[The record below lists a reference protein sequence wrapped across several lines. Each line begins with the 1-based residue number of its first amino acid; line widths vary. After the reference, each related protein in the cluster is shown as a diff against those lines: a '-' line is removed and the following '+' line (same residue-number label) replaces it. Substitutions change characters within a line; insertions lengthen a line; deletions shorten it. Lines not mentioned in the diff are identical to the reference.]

1 MRDPEERPRQFA
13 VRKKRDDFDEPAVRR
28 RKLRDED
35 EAPRRRRVFA
45 EEEEENDGKAS
56 PGFLKRRAT
65 LREREQEE
73 AEEAGQSRSRF
84 HRGRQQEEEEEED
97 YDEEEE
103 EEGRKAPRVVR
114 IFVWIAL
121 LAILFALGYLGA
133 NYFFSLADRRGSR
146 VGNVYGSG
154 SEVQQAQSADTAAP
168 AAAGTATYDIY
179 VPDGGKLTKRS
190 IDIQKGLVEDDIA
203 KVASVFVDSLKETNA
218 LAGDVSVLNVFRN
231 GDCLYLDMSGSF
243 QASLKKLGADS
254 GKLVV
259 SGLVKTMEKDF
270 DPVAK
275 IKFYVDGKESVMK
288 TPVDLTVPCE
298 AD

>member
-84 HRGRQQEEEEEED
+84 HRGRQQEEEEED